1 MDRFEAMQVF
11 CKVVEVGSFAGAAD
25 RLGMSTSAV
34 SRLLAQ
40 LENLLD
46 ARLLNRTTRRISLT
60 ESGQAYYQRCL
71 QLLADLAETEEM
83 VSTNTAN
90 PRGTLRLTAPL
101 SFGASH
107 LAPALGEFARLH
119 PTLKFDVMLSDRI
132 VDLVEEG
139 MDLAI
144 RIGAIGNLNLVA
156 RRISSARQLLCASPD
171 YLVRRGTPVTPEE
184 LAGHDCLSYSY
195 AADSNTWN
203 FRNTAGIEN
212 RIKVTGPV
220 LANNGTVLAELAA
233 AGLGITFAPDFIA
246 KPLIDDGRLQTLLP
260 DWEPEPLPI
269 CAVYPSRRHLS
280 AKVRSFVDFLGNWF
294 SRNSHTIPA

>member
-107 LAPALGEFARLH
+107 LAPALGEFARQH

-156 RRISSARQLLCASPD
+156 RRIGSARQLLCASPD
-171 YLVRRGTPVTPEE
+171 YLTRRGTPGTPEE

-195 AADSNTWN
+195 AADNNVWN
-203 FRNTAGIEN
+203 FRDTAGNEHKT
-212 RIKVTGPV
+212 RVTGPV

-233 AGLGITFAPDFIA
+233 AGLGVTFAPDFIA
-246 KPLIDDGRLQTLLP
+246 TPLIDDGRLQILLP

-294 SRNSHTIPA
+294 SRNTWNTTA

>member
-34 SRLLAQ
+34 SRMLAQ
-40 LENLLD
+40 LENLLE

-60 ESGQAYYQRCL
+60 ESGQAYYQRSL

-83 VSTNTAN
+83 VSTNTAS

-107 LAPALGEFARLH
+107 LAPALGVFARQH
-119 PTLKFDVMLSDRI
+119 PNLKFEVMLSDRV

-139 MDLAI
+139 LDLAI

-156 RRISSARQLLCASPD
+156 RKISSARQLLCASPD
-171 YLVRRGTPVTPEE
+171 YLVRHTPPSTPED
-184 LAGHDCLSYSY
+184 LTQHDCLSYSY
-195 AADSNTWN
+195 AADNNTWIFHN
-203 FRNTAGIEN
+203 PQGIEQK
-212 RIKVTGPV
+212 IKVAGPV

-246 KPLIDDGRLQTLLP
+246 TPLIEDGRLQTLLP

-280 AKVRSFVDFLGNWF
+280 AKVRSFVDFLGHWF
-294 SRNSHTIPA
+294 SRNTRDPGV